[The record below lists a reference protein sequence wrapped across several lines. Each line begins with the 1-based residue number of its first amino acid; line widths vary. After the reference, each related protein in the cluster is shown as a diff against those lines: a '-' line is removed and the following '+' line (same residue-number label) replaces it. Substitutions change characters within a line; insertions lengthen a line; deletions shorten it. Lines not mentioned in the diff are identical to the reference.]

1 MAVTEITNLEFG
13 KMVQAAADKLNQQA
27 DFINSLNVF
36 PVPDGD
42 TGTNMASSMASGAKY
57 EREASSDKVGDL
69 SAALAKGL
77 LMGARGNSGV
87 ILSQIFRGFAKG
99 AAGKDVLTA
108 KDFVDAY
115 ANGAKVAY
123 KAVMKPT
130 EGTILTVVRES
141 AQEGLN
147 KIKESDD
154 LLEVVHAIYEASKTA
169 LAKTP
174 ELLPVLKEVGVVD
187 SGGQGLVD
195 VLEAFDE
202 SLSGKEVTKGED
214 YQPNQAEVD
223 EMVNAMD
230 HQSVQGKLDPADIKY
245 TYCTQMLVRLGKG
258 KQVTQKFDYDTF
270 YNYLAKL
277 GDSLLVLN
285 DDQVVRVHV
294 HTEHPG
300 KVLSWGQEFGD
311 LQTIEIHNMV
321 WQQEE
326 IMENDGGA
334 DADTS
339 AAPTPIEKAK
349 LADQDDQ
356 PETAVIAVASGDGV
370 IKLLKSL
377 GVTNIIS
384 GGQTMNPSTQDIV
397 DAINNSGAKQALV
410 LPDNGNIF
418 MTAEQAAEV
427 VDIPTKVVHTKT
439 IAQAMSSLL
448 EYNPE
453 ADLATNQQNMESNLA
468 SVASGEVT
476 HAVRDT
482 TIDGRDIKKDDYL
495 GIVDGKIVES
505 NPDLEETAIEM
516 VKKMLDEDSEIV
528 TILYGEDGSE
538 KTAEAI
544 KAAVEEIDD
553 ELDVQIYSGGQPV
566 YPYLISVE

>member
-214 YQPNQAEVD
+214 YQPDQAEVD

-326 IMENDGGA
+326 IMENDGGV

-505 NPDLEETAIEM
+505 NPDLEETTIEM